1 MKAVLRVR
9 PGEVAVVE
17 RPRPE
22 PGPGEV
28 LVRVRACGIC
38 GSDLARLRDPHE
50 KWNRVVLGHECS
62 GLVEAFGPPVRGAD
76 GPPLELGQRVALL
89 PLRPDFTCRFCR
101 RGAYSLCDSY
111 GFFGSRQDGGLAEYL
126 LVPAENL
133 LPLPEEVDD
142 ETGALLEPLSVATE
156 ACLLGG
162 LRAGGEPVM
171 ACCPGDGQGADRF
184 LTEAPSVLV
193 MGAGT
198 IGLLAVQVALAL
210 GAAPVLAC
218 DVLPERLD
226 LAAALGAQPLLGGSG
241 SVAEQVRAQT
251 EGQGVAVCLEC
262 SGHHAAFAPVLESL
276 AKGGTVVLVGTGP
289 GEVVL
294 TGKQREQICRR
305 RLTVRGQWMSY
316 RAPWPGA
323 PWTMPLRL
331 LQQGRLDPKR
341 VITHRYSLE
350 EVPAAVRMMLTP
362 GADFLKVM
370 IRPE

>member
-9 PGEVAVVE
+9 PGEVSVVE
-17 RPRPE
+17 RPCPE
-22 PGPGEV
+22 PGPGEA

-38 GSDLARLRDPHE
+38 GSDLARLRDPDE

-62 GLVEAFGPPVRGAD
+62 GVVEAMGAAP
-76 GPPLELGQRVALL
+76 GAVSTPLEPGQRVALL

-101 RGAYSLCDSY
+101 KGAYSLCDSY

-126 LVPAENL
+126 VVPTENL
-133 LPLPEEVDD
+133 LSLPDGVDD
-142 ETGALLEPLSVATE
+142 EAGALLEPLSVATE

-162 LRAGGEPVM
+162 LRASGEPVM

-218 DVLPERLD
+218 DVLAERLAR
-226 LAAALGAQPLLGGSG
+226 AASLGARLLLGGSS
-241 SVAEQVRAQT
+241 SVAEQVRDLT
-251 EGQGVAVCLEC
+251 EGRGVAVCLEC
-262 SGHHAAFAPVLESL
+262 SGHHAAFTPALESV
-276 AKGGTVVLVGTGP
+276 AKGGTMVLVGTGA

-294 TGKQREQICRR
+294 TGEQREQICRR
-305 RLTVRGQWMSY
+305 MLTVRGQWMSY

-362 GADFLKVM
+362 RADFLKVL
-370 IRPE
+370 IKPGQ